1 MRKLPARGVT
11 DSARAVKHDAKS
23 DSVPVSS
30 SEQSSSRPKVADAVP
45 AAWLDRLLVSVLDL
59 PLSDG
64 EQAVVE
70 KLVSSIGAIL
80 PAYAVGVSLGLD
92 GGAGRGDRFVVCR
105 VPEDRSAQS
114 AASTPS
120 RLFAGFSSEYVA
132 PVRLGRT
139 ESTVHVASDDDD
151 LDPSTSPVAQLVDRV
166 AMILGRALPAAR
178 LASVAT
184 GGPQRNNRRMEE
196 RIIQA
201 EKLATFGQL
210 AAGLVHELNNPLTS
224 IVAYSDYLVRKA
236 LEGGATRD
244 AEDIERLRRIH
255 ESANRMLRFTREF
268 VSYARPSSEVRGPV
282 ILHDVLDQAV
292 AFCEHVL
299 NAAGVGV
306 ERRYGEDVVAVRGV
320 GEQLV
325 QVFVNLLTNACQAA
339 PASDGRIVLTTSMT
353 RVDERR
359 VVIVEVSDNGGGIAP
374 EHLSQ
379 VFEPF
384 FTTKRASH
392 GTGLGLSIVKT
403 IVDAHDGQVRASSEP
418 GRGTQFIVELPP
430 DEQP

>member
-1 MRKLPARGVT
+1 MRKLPIRGVT
-11 DSARAVKHDAKS
+11 DAARVAKHEEKS
-23 DSVPVSS
+23 ETLPVST
-30 SEQSSSRPKVADAVP
+30 SELSSSRPKLPDAVP
-45 AAWLDRLLVSVLDL
+45 AAWLDRLLVSALDL
-59 PLSDG
+59 PLADG
-64 EQAVVE
+64 QQAVVE
-70 KLVSSIGAIL
+70 ALVSAVAAIL

-92 GGAGRGDRFVVCR
+92 AGSGRRDRFVVCR
-105 VPEDRSAQS
+105 VPEDRAAQS
-114 AASTPS
+114 AATTPS
-120 RLFAGFSSEYVA
+120 RLFAGFSNEYVA
-132 PVRLGRT
+132 HVRVGRT
-139 ESTVHVASDDDD
+139 ESTVHVASNEDE
-151 LDPSTSPVAQLVDRV
+151 LQPATSPVVQLIDRV
-166 AMILGRALPAAR
+166 AMVLSRALPAAR
-178 LASVAT
+178 RASAAAADA
-184 GGPQRNNRRMEE
+184 QRNDRQVEE

-224 IVAYSDYLVRKA
+224 IVAYSDHLVRKA
-236 LEGGATRD
+236 LDGGALRD
-244 AEDIERLRRIH
+244 AEDVERLRRIH

-268 VSYARPSSEVRGPV
+268 VSYARPANAARGPV
-282 ILHDVLDQAV
+282 VVRDVLDQAV

-306 ERRYGEDVVAVRGV
+306 ERQYGPDVVAVRGV

-339 PASDGRIVLTTSMT
+339 PLSNGRIVLTTSMGIADD
-353 RVDERR
+353 RP
-359 VVIVEVSDNGGGIAP
+359 VVIVEVADNGGGIAP

-403 IVDAHDGQVRASSEP
+403 IVDAHDGEVRAFSEL
-418 GRGTQFIVELPP
+418 GRGTRFVVELPAN
-430 DEQP
+430 DQS